1 MKKQKITRIKCSY
14 SLLQT
19 IKILREK
26 SHLNRDEISLQM
38 GKARNYISNLEN
50 GKNEY
55 IKINDFRN
63 LIKILLPQITFELTD
78 ENLVLIEKAINE
90 NHGHIENVL
99 MDINN
104 IDVLRLNRE
113 LLVSELDK
121 QLIYRKLADVEEI
134 FYDKVDR
141 ECNLPKDT
149 MYKII
154 TGERKP
160 VAGEFGVNLKCE
172 LQPDLVYTS
181 LKKVFTYLDFII
193 PAKLDT
199 YLNMLGVVV
208 PNIANVEKIDNLN
221 VCYKTDKELGNMG
234 EYLEKWYSEEEDRY
248 WARYWANE
256 RSEQEYFDS
265 LEYRQSQN
273 ENNYID
279 DRKQELHN
287 KINQASEVL
296 HSVVNI
302 IDPDD
307 YTGTIQYEAIVQTAT
322 ELLLTKG
329 GLRVVQ
335 DLFQYPLHKLNEND
349 IKSICDVVNDK
360 LDFQYVILEE
370 DKNKTSEQMNL
381 FDVLY
386 QPTHLDCVDK
396 ESVPND
402 GYLLTPLV
410 HSDNNKKQD

>member
-1 MKKQKITRIKCSY
+1 
-14 SLLQT
+14 
-19 IKILREK
+19 
-26 SHLNRDEISLQM
+26 M
-38 GKARNYISNLEN
+38 GV
-50 GKNEY
+50 
-55 IKINDFRN
+55 
-63 LIKILLPQITFELTD
+63 T
-78 ENLVLIEKAINE
+78 
-90 NHGHIENVL
+90 
-99 MDINN
+99 
-104 IDVLRLNRE
+104 
-113 LLVSELDK
+113 
-121 QLIYRKLADVEEI
+121 
-134 FYDKVDR
+134 
-141 ECNLPKDT
+141 
-149 MYKII
+149 
-154 TGERKP
+154 
-160 VAGEFGVNLKCE
+160 
-172 LQPDLVYTS
+172 
-181 LKKVFTYLDFII
+181 
-193 PAKLDT
+193 
-199 YLNMLGVVV
+199 V
-208 PNIANVEKIDNLN
+208 PNIDDVDNLIDIN
-221 VCYKTDKELGNMG
+221 MCYKTDNVLGNMG
-234 EYLEKWYSEEEDRY
+234 EYIDRWYSELLKDDRDNHTSVAEFAY
-248 WARYWANE
+248 NVDDT
-256 RSEQEYFDS
+256 ST
-265 LEYRQSQN
+265 N
-273 ENNYID
+273 TYID
-279 DRKQELHN
+279 NRKQELHN

>member
-1 MKKQKITRIKCSY
+1 MKVTRIKCGNNI
-14 SLLQT
+14 L
-19 IKILREK
+19 KILKLLREEK
-26 SHLNRDEISLQM
+26 NLNRVDLSLQI
-38 GKARNYISNLEN
+38 GKSSNYMSNLEN

-63 LIKILLPQITFELTD
+63 LIKILLPQITVELTN

-90 NHGHIENVL
+90 NHGKIENVL

-113 LLVSELDK
+113 LLVSELEK
-121 QLIYRKLADVEEI
+121 QLAFKKI
-134 FYDKVDR
+134 FYSDIDYDELDR
-141 ECNLPKDT
+141 EFNLPKDT

-160 VAGEFGVNLKCE
+160 VTGEFGVNLKCE

-181 LKKVFTYLDFII
+181 LKKVFTSLDLITPNKI
-193 PAKLDT
+193 DT
-199 YLNMLGVVV
+199 YLNMLGVIV
-208 PNIANVEKIDNLN
+208 PNIANVDKIDNLN
-221 VCYKTDKELGNMG
+221 VCYKTDNELGNMG
-234 EYLEKWYSEEEDRY
+234 EYLEKWYSEEL
-248 WARYWANE
+248 ANYYDDE
-256 RSEQEYFDS
+256 ESRQEYFDS

-279 DRKQELHN
+279 NRKQELHN

-302 IDPDD
+302 IDSDD
-307 YTGTIQYEAIVQTAT
+307 YIGTIQYEAIVQTAT

-360 LDFQYVILEE
+360 LDFQYVVVEE

-410 HSDNNKKQD
+410 HSDNNKKQG